1 MKTKNRINRK
11 ERKNNSATFAH
22 LLRTLRL
29 KEQGLNCKERKDF
42 TQRTQRKLCDFCTSF
57 ANSAVKR
64 TIVKPQ
70 RALRFY
76 AKNAKK
82 TLRPL
87 RILCELCG

>member
-57 ANSAVKR
+57 ANSAV
-64 TIVKPQ
+64 
-70 RALRFY
+70 
-76 AKNAKK
+76 
-82 TLRPL
+82 
-87 RILCELCG
+87 